1 MYKENF
7 NNWSDLWKNYMQVSK
22 STERKVENDSSEMK
36 EPEIINDS
44 TVLIKTT
51 NENKQ
56 DSVYTADRVGN

>member
-1 MYKENF
+1 MR
-7 NNWSDLWKNYMQVSK
+7 VSK

-36 EPEIINDS
+36 ESEIINDS